1 MAVSQQQQQQ
11 QHYIKQQLEFIPL
24 PRFNFN
30 LALIYAAA
38 EKYATVLGC
47 ALASPLFAWRNHCAI
62 PGYCHLHLLHLQKCR
77 PQSHAYANCIC
88 TWCSS
93 SSICTCPDVQVRSRQ
108 QPVKLDQCKGKAA
121 HFSPSFS
128 ASVCVCLRVCV
139 EMRAKSHTE

>member
-1 MAVSQQQQQQ
+1 ML
-11 QHYIKQQLEFIPL
+11 KNIPL

-88 TWCSS
+88 TCCSS
-93 SSICTCPDVQVRSRQ
+93 TSSICTCTCPDIQVRSRQ

-121 HFSPSFS
+121 HFSPSVS
-128 ASVCVCLRVCV
+128 ASLPVCVPACVCV